1 MRVATKK
8 LFGFK
13 IRSQYILP
21 MKIKILSIFMVL
33 MITAIAGGY
42 IEFFTARSNSGNIK
56 IEWKTRSEANLNN
69 FVIERKTLNTG
80 FIQVS
85 TVQAKGDNSYYY
97 FIDENVYKSQG
108 DLVFIYRLK
117 LIDND
122 NTVSYSNEITVSH
135 SVSSVK
141 RTWGSIKAMFR

>member
-1 MRVATKK
+1 
-8 LFGFK
+8 
-13 IRSQYILP
+13 

>member
-1 MRVATKK
+1 MREATKK

-33 MITAIAGGY
+33 MISAIAGGY

>member
-1 MRVATKK
+1 MK
-8 LFGFK
+8 L
-13 IRSQYILP
+13 
-21 MKIKILSIFMVL
+21 KILVL
-33 MITAIAGGY
+33 FSVLLLTVFAGGY

-56 IEWKTRSEANLNN
+56 LEWKTRAEDNLSK
-69 FVIERKTLNTG
+69 FVIERKTLNSG
-80 FIQVS
+80 YS
-85 TVQAKGDNSYYY
+85 TVTNMSAKGDNSYYF

-117 LIDND
+117 LVDHD

>member
-1 MRVATKK
+1 
-8 LFGFK
+8 
-13 IRSQYILP
+13 
-21 MKIKILSIFMVL
+21 MVL